1 MRICVILHGLKQHK
15 TMKKF
20 ILSLIAAAAISANAN
35 AQGQTSFTGTKPL
48 DNWSIGVQAGA
59 VAPIG
64 GKLSV
69 FPNSRGIFGINLNKQ
84 FSPIY
89 GLTIEGTLG
98 VNTSSWSRDIED
110 NPMTVKSN
118 TWFDNSSVLLLNRI
132 NLNNLFC
139 GWNGGKSCFEV
150 EAVAGAGWYRYIYDK
165 AAAIGTDS
173 HASQDYNTAVAKFGL
188 NFNYNIGKEKAW
200 TVALKPAI
208 VFDLI
213 HNQIHNMEFDKR
225 NAMVELTAGVVYH
238 FKNSNGK
245 RYMTEVGV
253 MTPEELGALN
263 ARIKEAQDGRTRAE
277 ADANAMKE
285 ENARLKK
292 LLTECMNR
300 PVQQTTV
307 VDNSKKTLESTV
319 TFRVGSTA
327 IDASQQPNVERI
339 ASYLKKHV
347 EANVEIKGYASPD
360 GPEDVNIKL
369 ANSRAQAV
377 KDMLVNKYGVP
388 ASRIKA
394 EGQGIGNMFEENDW
408 NRVSICT
415 IGE

>member
-1 MRICVILHGLKQHK
+1 
-15 TMKKF
+15 MKKLIF
-20 ILSLIAAAAISANAN
+20 SLFAAIAISTNVN
-35 AQGQTSFTGTKPL
+35 AQESQTSFTGTKPL

-59 VAPIG
+59 IAPIG

-69 FPNSRGIFGINLNKQ
+69 FPNSRSIFGINVNKQ

-89 GLTIEGTLG
+89 GLTVEGTAG
-98 VNTSSWSRDIED
+98 INTSSWHWDISGTPKKSRTALD
-110 NPMTVKSN
+110 NYA
-118 TWFDNSSVLLLNRI
+118 VLVLNRF

-139 GWNGGKSCFEV
+139 GWTGEKSCFEV
-150 EAVAGAGWYRYIYDK
+150 EAVAGGGWYHYIYNK
-165 AAAIGTDS
+165 EVAP
-173 HASQDYNTAVAKFGL
+173 DYNTAVAKFGL
-188 NFNYNIGKEKAW
+188 NFNLNLGQDKAW

-208 VFDLI
+208 VYDLI
-213 HNQIHNMEFDKR
+213 HNEIHNMEFDKR
-225 NAMVELTAGVVYH
+225 NAMVELTAGLVYH
-238 FKNSNGK
+238 FNNSNGK
-245 RYMTEVGV
+245 RYMTEVSV
-253 MTPEELGALN
+253 MSPEKLAALN
-263 ARIKEAQDGRTRAE
+263 ASLEEANNARAKAE
-277 ADANAMKE
+277 GDVIALQA
-285 ENARLKK
+285 ENARLKQELADCK
-292 LLTECMNR
+292 AR
-300 PVQQTTV
+300 PFVQPAV
-307 VDNSKKTLESTV
+307 VENNKKTLESTV

-347 EANVEIKGYASPD
+347 ETNVEIKGYASPD

-369 ANSRAQAV
+369 ANARAEAV
-377 KDMLVNKYGVP
+377 KTMLVNKYGVP

>member
-1 MRICVILHGLKQHK
+1 
-15 TMKKF
+15 MKKIIF
-20 ILSLIAAAAISANAN
+20 SLIAAAAISANAS
-35 AQGQTSFTGTKPL
+35 AQEQTSYIGTKPL

-69 FPNSRGIFGINLNKQ
+69 FPNSRGVFGINLNKQ
-84 FSPIY
+84 FTPFY
-89 GLTIEGTLG
+89 GLTLEGSLG
-98 VNTSSWSRDIED
+98 VNTSSWSRDIES
-110 NPMTVKSN
+110 NPMKVKSN
-118 TWFDNSSVLLLNRI
+118 TWFDNSSVLLLNRV
-132 NLNNLFC
+132 NLNNVFC
-139 GWNGGKSCFEV
+139 GWNGERSCFEV
-150 EAVAGAGWYRYIYDK
+150 EAVVGAGWYRYIYDK
-165 AAAIGTDS
+165 AAALGTDS
-173 HASQDYNTAVAKFGL
+173 HASMDYNTAVAKFGL
-188 NFNYNIGKEKAW
+188 NLNLNIGKEKAW

-208 VFDLI
+208 VYDLI
-213 HNQIHNMEFDKR
+213 HNQIHNMELDKR

-245 RYMTEVGV
+245 RYQTEVGV
-253 MTPEELGALN
+253 MTPEKLEAMN
-263 ARIKEAQDGRTRAE
+263 AAIKEAQDARAKAE
-277 ADANAMKE
+277 ANVSALQS
-285 ENARLKK
+285 ENARLKAA
-292 LLTECMNR
+292 LAECEAR
-300 PVQQTTV
+300 PVQQPTV

-369 ANSRAQAV
+369 ANARAQAV
-377 KDMLVNKYGVP
+377 KDMLVSKYGVP
-388 ASRIKA
+388 SSRIKA
-394 EGQGIGNMFEENDW
+394 EGQGIGNMFEEKDW

>member
-1 MRICVILHGLKQHK
+1 
-15 TMKKF
+15 MKKF
-20 ILSLIAAAAISANAN
+20 ILSLVAAVAITANAN
-35 AQGQTSFTGTKPL
+35 AQEQTSFTGTKPL

-69 FPNSRGIFGINLNKQ
+69 FPNSRGTFGISLNKQ
-84 FSPIY
+84 FTPLY
-89 GLTIEGTLG
+89 GLTLEGTLG
-98 VNTSSWSRDIED
+98 VNTSSWSKDIES

-132 NLNNLFC
+132 NLNNLFF
-139 GWNGGKSCFEV
+139 GWDGDKSCFEV
-150 EAVAGAGWYRYIYDK
+150 EAVAGGGWYRYIYDK
-165 AAAIGTDS
+165 AAAIGTES
-173 HASQDYNTAVAKFGL
+173 HASMDYNTAVAKFGL
-188 NFNYNIGKEKAW
+188 NLNYNIGKEKAW

-213 HNQIHNMEFDKR
+213 HNQIHNMELDKR

-238 FKNSNGK
+238 FNNSNGK
-245 RYMTEVGV
+245 RYQTEVGV
-253 MTPEELGALN
+253 MTPEKLESMN
-263 ARIKEAQDGRTRAE
+263 AAIKAAQDARAKAE
-277 ADANAMKE
+277 ADVNALKQ
-285 ENARLKK
+285 ENARLKN
-292 LLTECMNR
+292 LLQECQNR
-300 PVQQTTV
+300 PVAAPTV

-360 GPEDVNIKL
+360 GPEDINIKL
-369 ANSRAQAV
+369 ANARAQAV
-377 KDMLVNKYGVP
+377 KDMLVSKYGVP